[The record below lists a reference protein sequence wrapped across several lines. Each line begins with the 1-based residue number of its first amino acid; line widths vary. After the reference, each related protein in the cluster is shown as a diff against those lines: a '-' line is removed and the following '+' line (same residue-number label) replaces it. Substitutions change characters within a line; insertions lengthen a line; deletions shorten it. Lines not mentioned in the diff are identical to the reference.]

1 MFAISH
7 VAANVDVLWQP
18 VTFIIVALVLSD
30 AAEHFELS
38 RTRRQNWASSKTL
51 PTATLL
57 VREV

>member
-18 VTFIIVALVLSD
+18 VTFIIVVLVLSD

-38 RTRRQNWASSKTL
+38 RSRRQNWASSKTL
-51 PTATLL
+51 PTATL
-57 VREV
+57 